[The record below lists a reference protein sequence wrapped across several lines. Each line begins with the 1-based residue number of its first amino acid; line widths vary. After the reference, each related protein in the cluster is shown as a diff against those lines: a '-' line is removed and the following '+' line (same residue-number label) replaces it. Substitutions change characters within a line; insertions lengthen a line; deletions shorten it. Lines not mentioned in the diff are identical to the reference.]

1 MNMIDIEEN
10 LELLSDLEGV
20 YVGRKKSTFEKY
32 KSKAALYVGKVNE
45 TTRQWENYFNKK
57 VLLDSISPHAI
68 FICGMRGSGK
78 SYTLG
83 VIVEEM
89 AMKNDA
95 VGIMIIDPMGIFWS
109 MKQKNKTA
117 SEADLLERW
126 GLKPTGIKNVKVFIP
141 VGYVHK
147 APKETWDD
155 VFKIKPSELR
165 VDDWCLTF
173 DIERFDTMGLLIERV
188 IDKTKSGYTTIDE
201 KHVAGLGDEY
211 DIEDLIKTIE
221 NDESISSRG
230 GGFKENTRRALNA
243 RLTGAIQWGIFDK
256 NGTKLNDLSKRGQV
270 SVIDVSFL
278 EDNVRAL
285 VVGLL
290 SRNILNS
297 RKVIARQE
305 AMGDINI
312 IGNVPVTWLMIDEAH
327 ILVPRGG
334 KATAATDSLIE
345 YVRQGRQPGCSIVLA
360 TQQPSAIDSRILSQ
374 VDLLICH
381 KLVYQDDIKAV
392 LQRMPSEIPNK
403 LSDFR
408 FIRSLPIGSAIIGDK
423 EESTSR
429 AFLLSVRPR
438 ISQHEGRERQPMLD
452 IDPELMKT
460 NIKNLILEKYRQKRP
475 LAEMEEVVKIV
486 NQEYKFKFSFEEIIE
501 ELRLDGEFDVKEEI
515 KPKPEP
521 KPVVIDIPMIDEEED
536 LSEEIEFVDEYETE
550 YDPGREAAF
559 KGIKIAPVVS
569 SEIDYV
575 TMKEIAVK
583 NRKKI
588 ALKSEEIQEVV
599 PIYYPLVMV
608 LFDYMPKKGS
618 YKSMSCFFDGI
629 TGELVIWEG
638 KISRTVGFS
647 EIYKLKKDEKW
658 FLDYLIDRE
667 NPTISEIKKDIGFT
681 PRKTHSLISSLEARG
696 LLAYKQDGG
705 NISVKPKIKFKLVKG
720 FEDKKLKKLDISI
733 KSKEISGK
741 VIESLISKNDISNGM
756 ETLGNAKIWK
766 TEEVYLPYWLVVYR
780 NSKGRERREV
790 FDAFKGK
797 KDQNIR
803 DIILMRV

>member
-1 MNMIDIEEN
+1 
-10 LELLSDLEGV
+10 
-20 YVGRKKSTFEKY
+20 
-32 KSKAALYVGKVNE
+32 
-45 TTRQWENYFNKK
+45 
-57 VLLDSISPHAI
+57 
-68 FICGMRGSGK
+68 
-78 SYTLG
+78 
-83 VIVEEM
+83 
-89 AMKNDA
+89 
-95 VGIMIIDPMGIFWS
+95 
-109 MKQKNKTA
+109 
-117 SEADLLERW
+117 
-126 GLKPTGIKNVKVFIP
+126 
-141 VGYVHK
+141 
-147 APKETWDD
+147 
-155 VFKIKPSELR
+155 
-165 VDDWCLTF
+165 
-173 DIERFDTMGLLIERV
+173 MGLLIERV
-188 IDKTKSGYTTIDE
+188 IEKTKSGYTTIDE
-201 KHVAGLGDEY
+201 KHVAGLGDDY

-221 NDESISSRG
+221 TEESISSRE

-290 SRNILNS
+290 SRNILNT
-297 RKVIARQE
+297 RKVISRQE

-334 KATAATDSLIE
+334 KVTAATDSLIE

-429 AFLLSVRPR
+429 AFLISVRPR

-460 NIKNLILEKYRQKRP
+460 NVKNLILEKYRQKRP
-475 LAEMEEVVKIV
+475 LAEMEEVVKIA
-486 NQEYKFKFSFEEIIE
+486 NQEYKLKFSFEDIIE
-501 ELRLDGEFDVKEEI
+501 ELRLDGEFDVKEEV

-521 KPVVIDIPMIDEEED
+521 KPVVLDIPMIDEEED
-536 LSEEIEFVDEYETE
+536 SLEEVELIDEYEPE
-550 YDPGREAAF
+550 EISEAAF
-559 KGIKIAPVVS
+559 KGIRIAPVIS
-569 SEIDYV
+569 SEIGYEE
-575 TMKEIAVK
+575 MKEIASK
-583 NRKKI
+583 NKKKI
-588 ALKSEEIQEVV
+588 SFRSEDIKEIA
-599 PIYYPLVMV
+599 PIYYPLTMV
-608 LFDYMPKKGS
+608 FFDYMPKKGS

-629 TGELVIWEG
+629 TGELLIWDG

-647 EIYKLKKDEKW
+647 EIYKLKPDDKW

-667 NPTISEIKKDIGFT
+667 NPTLSDIKKETGLT
-681 PRKTHSLISSLEARG
+681 PRKTHTLISSLESKG
-696 LLAYKQDGG
+696 LIEYKQDGS
-705 NISVKPKIKFKLVKG
+705 NLSVRPKIKFKLVRG
-720 FEDKKLKKLDISI
+720 FEDKKLKKLNLSL
-733 KSKEISGK
+733 KNKEISGK
-741 VIESLISKNDISNGM
+741 AIESLISKTDVSRGI
-756 ETLGNAKIWK
+756 ETLGNAKIWR
-766 TEEVYLPYWLVVYR
+766 TEEVYLPYWLVVYQ
-780 NSKGRERREV
+780 NSKGKERREI
-790 FDAFKGK
+790 FDAFRGK
-797 KDQNIR
+797 KEDHIR
-803 DIILMRV
+803 DIVLLRL

>member
-1 MNMIDIEEN
+1 MIDIEEN
-10 LELLSDLEGV
+10 LELLSDEEGV
-20 YVGRKKSTFEKY
+20 YIGRKKSTFEKY
-32 KSKAALYVGKVNE
+32 KGKAALYVGKVNE
-45 TTRQWENYFNKK
+45 TTRQWQNYFNKK

-89 AMKNDA
+89 AMKNDG
-95 VGIMIIDPMGIFWS
+95 VGILIIDPMGIFWS
-109 MKQKNKTA
+109 MKQKNKTT
-117 SEADLLERW
+117 SEGDLLERW

-141 VGYVHK
+141 KGYVHK

-165 VDDWCLTF
+165 VEDWCLTF
-173 DIERFDTMGLLIERV
+173 DIERFDTMGLLIER
-188 IDKTKSGYTTIDE
+188 IIEKTKTGYNTLEE
-201 KHVAGLGDEY
+201 KHVAGLGDDY
-211 DIEDLIKTIE
+211 DIEDLVKTIE
-221 NDESISSRG
+221 NEESVSSRE

-290 SRNILNS
+290 SRNILNT
-297 RKVIARQE
+297 RKVISRQE

-334 KATAATDSLIE
+334 KVTAATDSLIE

-429 AFLLSVRPR
+429 AFLISVRPR

-452 IDPELMKT
+452 IDPELMKK
-460 NIKNLILEKYRQKRP
+460 NVKNLIIEKYRQKRP
-475 LAEMEEVVKIV
+475 LVEMEEVVNIV
-486 NQEYKFKFSFEEIIE
+486 NEEYKLKFSFEEIIE
-501 ELRLDGEFDVKEEI
+501 ELRIDGEFDIKEDV

-521 KPVVIDIPMIDEEED
+521 KKVVLDIPMIDEAEEPLD
-536 LSEEIEFVDEYETE
+536 EVELIDEFETG
-550 YDPGREAAF
+550 YDKTCEAAF
-559 KGIKIAPVVS
+559 KGIKIAPVIS
-569 SEIDYV
+569 SEIDYDA
-575 TMKEIAVK
+575 MKEIAIK

-588 ALKSEEIQEVV
+588 SLRSEEIKEVA

-608 LFDYMPKKGS
+608 FLDYMPKKGS
-618 YKSMSCFFDGI
+618 YKSMSCCFDGI
-629 TGELVIWEG
+629 TGELVIWDG

-647 EIYKLKKDEKW
+647 EISKLKQDEKW
-658 FLDYLIDRE
+658 FLNYLIDRE
-667 NPTISEIKKDIGFT
+667 NPTLSEIKKETGLT
-681 PRKTHSLISSLEARG
+681 PRKTHSLISSLEAKG
-696 LLAYKQDGG
+696 LLEYKQDGS
-705 NISVKPKIKFKLVKG
+705 NLSVKPKIKFKLVKG
-720 FEDKKLKKLDISI
+720 FEDKKLKKLNISL
-733 KSKEISGK
+733 KSKEISGR
-741 VIESLISKNDISNGM
+741 VIDSLISKNDVSNGI
-756 ETLGNAKIWK
+756 EVLGNAKIWR

-780 NSKGRERREV
+780 NSKGKERREV

-797 KDQNIR
+797 KEEHIR
-803 DIILMRV
+803 DIVLMRL

>member
-1 MNMIDIEEN
+1 MIDIEEN
-10 LELLSDLEGV
+10 LELLSDEEGV
-20 YVGRKKSTFEKY
+20 YIGRKKSTFEKY
-32 KSKAALYVGKVNE
+32 KGKAALYVGKVNE
-45 TTRQWENYFNKK
+45 TTRQWQNYFNKK

-89 AMKNDA
+89 AMKNDG
-95 VGIMIIDPMGIFWS
+95 VGILIIDPMGIFWS
-109 MKQKNKTA
+109 MKQKNKTT
-117 SEADLLERW
+117 SEGEMLERW
-126 GLKPTGIKNVKVFIP
+126 GLKPAGIKNVKVFIP
-141 VGYVHK
+141 KGYVHK

-165 VDDWCLTF
+165 VEDWCLTF
-173 DIERFDTMGLLIERV
+173 DIERFDTMGLLIER
-188 IDKTKSGYTTIDE
+188 IIEKTKTGYNTIEE
-201 KHVAGLGDEY
+201 KHVAGLGDDY
-211 DIEDLIKTIE
+211 DIEDLVKTIE
-221 NDESISSRG
+221 NEESVSSRE

-290 SRNILNS
+290 SRNILNT
-297 RKVIARQE
+297 RKVISRQE

-334 KATAATDSLIE
+334 KVTAATDSLIE

-392 LQRMPSEIPNK
+392 LQRMPSEIPHK

-429 AFLLSVRPR
+429 AFLISVRPR

-452 IDPELMKT
+452 IDPELMKR
-460 NIKNLILEKYRQKRP
+460 NVKNLIIEKYRQKSP
-475 LAEMEEVVKIV
+475 LAEMEEVVNIV
-486 NQEYKFKFSFEEIIE
+486 NDEYKLKFSFEDIIE
-501 ELRLDGEFDVKEEI
+501 ELRIDGEFDIKEDL

-521 KPVVIDIPMIDEEED
+521 KKVVLDIPMIDEEEEPLD
-536 LSEEIEFVDEYETE
+536 EVELIDEFETV
-550 YDPGREAAF
+550 YDKTGEAAF
-559 KGIKIAPVVS
+559 KGIKIAPVIS
-569 SEIDYV
+569 SEIGYDA
-575 TMKEIAVK
+575 MKEIAIK
-583 NRKKI
+583 NKKKI
-588 ALKSEEIQEVV
+588 SLRSEEIKEVA

-608 LFDYMPKKGS
+608 FLDYMPKKGS

-629 TGELVIWEG
+629 TGELVIWDG

-647 EIYKLKKDEKW
+647 EIYKLKQDEKW

-667 NPTISEIKKDIGFT
+667 NPTLSEIKKETGLT
-681 PRKTHSLISSLEARG
+681 PRKVHSLISSLEAKG
-696 LLAYKQDGG
+696 LLEYKQDGS
-705 NISVKPKIKFKLVKG
+705 NLSVKSKIKFKLVKG
-720 FEDKKLKKLDISI
+720 FDDKKLKKLDISLT
-733 KSKEISGK
+733 SKEISGR
-741 VIESLISKNDISNGM
+741 VIESLISKNDVSKGI
-756 ETLGNAKIWK
+756 EVLGNAKIWR

-780 NSKGRERREV
+780 NSKGKERREV

-797 KDQNIR
+797 KEEHIR
-803 DIILMRV
+803 DIVLMRL

>member
-1 MNMIDIEEN
+1 MIDIEEK
-10 LELLSDLEGV
+10 LELLSDAEGA
-20 YVGRKKSTFEKY
+20 YVGRKKSILEKY
-32 KSKAALYVGKVNE
+32 KSKAALYIGKVNE
-45 TTRQWENYFNKK
+45 TSKEWETYFNKR

-89 AMKNDA
+89 AMKNDG
-95 VGIMIIDPMGIFWS
+95 VGILIIDPMGIFWS
-109 MKQKNKTA
+109 MKQKNKMA
-117 SEADLLERW
+117 SEGEMLERW

-141 VGYVHK
+141 KGYVNK

-165 VDDWCLTF
+165 VEDWCLTF

-188 IDKTKSGYTTIDE
+188 IDKTKTGYTTIDE
-201 KHVAGLGDEY
+201 KHIAGLGDDY
-211 DIEDLIKTIE
+211 DIEDMVRTIE
-221 NDESISSRG
+221 NEASIASRE

-256 NGTKLNDLSKRGQV
+256 KGTKLNDLSKRGQV

-290 SRNILNS
+290 SRNLLNT
-297 RKVIARQE
+297 RKVISRQE
-305 AMGDINI
+305 AMGDINL

-334 KATAATDSLIE
+334 KVTAATDSLIE

-429 AFLLSVRPR
+429 AFLMAVRPR

-452 IDPELMKT
+452 IDPELMKK
-460 NIKNLILEKYRQKRP
+460 NIKNLIIEKYRQKRP
-475 LAEMEEVVKIV
+475 LAEMEEVVNIA
-486 NQEYKFKFSFEEIIE
+486 NEEYKLKFSFEDIIE
-501 ELRLDGEFDVKEEI
+501 ELRLEGEFEI
-515 KPKPEP
+515 IDEVKPKPEP
-521 KPVVIDIPMIDEEED
+521 KPVVVDIPMIDEEED
-536 LSEEIEFVDEYETE
+536 SLEEVEFIDEFEPEYEA
-550 YDPGREAAF
+550 PGEAAF
-559 KGIKIAPVVS
+559 KAIKIAPVVS
-569 SEIDYV
+569 SQINYDM
-575 TMKEIAVK
+575 MKAIATK

-588 ALKSEEIQEVV
+588 SLRSEEIKEIA
-599 PIYYPLVMV
+599 PIYYPLIMV
-608 LFDYMPKKGS
+608 FLDYMPKKGS

-629 TGELVIWEG
+629 TGELVTWDG

-647 EIYKLKKDEKW
+647 EIYKLKTDEKW
-658 FLDYLIDRE
+658 FLDYLISRE
-667 NPTISEIKKDIGFT
+667 NKTIIDIKKETGLT
-681 PRKTHSLISSLEARG
+681 PRKAHSLISALEAKG
-696 LLAYKQDGG
+696 LLEYKQDGSAL
-705 NISVKPKIKFKLVKG
+705 NVKPKIKFKLVRG
-720 FEDKKLKKLDISI
+720 FEDKKLKKLDLSLN
-733 KSKEISGK
+733 SKEISGK
-741 VIESLISKNDISNGM
+741 VIESLISKNDVSRGI

-780 NSKGRERREV
+780 NSKGKVRREV
-790 FDAFKGK
+790 FDAFNGK
-797 KDQNIR
+797 REDSIR
-803 DIILMRV
+803 DIVLMRV

>member
-1 MNMIDIEEN
+1 MIDIEEN